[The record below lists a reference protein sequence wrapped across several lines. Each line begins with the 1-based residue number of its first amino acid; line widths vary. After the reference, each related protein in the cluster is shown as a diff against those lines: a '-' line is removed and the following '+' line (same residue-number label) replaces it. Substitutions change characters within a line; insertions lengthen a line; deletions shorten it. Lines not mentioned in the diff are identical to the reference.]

1 MTTRDEVVS
10 FSFSKFLLLIVKNK
24 RGKDMKQWVEWVVE
38 YVYRRKEIQEFLG
51 LFFFFFSIQAHR
63 YTSNLAL
70 HLDEA
75 MNDLAHIN

>member
-38 YVYRRKEIQEFLG
+38 YAYRRKEIQEFLG
-51 LFFFFFSIQAHR
+51 FVFFFLNSSAPLYQQSSTAFR
-63 YTSNLAL
+63 
-70 HLDEA
+70 
-75 MNDLAHIN
+75 

>member
-38 YVYRRKEIQEFLG
+38 YVYRRKEIQEFLV
-51 LFFFFFSIQAHR
+51 LFFFFSIQAHR

-75 MNDLAHIN
+75 MKDLAHIN

>member
-1 MTTRDEVVS
+1 
-10 FSFSKFLLLIVKNK
+10 
-24 RGKDMKQWVEWVVE
+24 MKQWVEWVVE
-38 YVYRRKEIQEFLG
+38 YAYRRKEIQEFLG
-51 LFFFFFSIQAHR
+51 AVHS

>member
-38 YVYRRKEIQEFLG
+38 YAYRRKEIQEFLG
-51 LFFFFFSIQAHR
+51 LVFFFLNSSAPLYQQSSTAFR
-63 YTSNLAL
+63 
-70 HLDEA
+70 
-75 MNDLAHIN
+75 

>member
-1 MTTRDEVVS
+1 MHTGEKRYRS
-10 FSFSKFLLLIVKNK
+10 F
-24 RGKDMKQWVEWVVE
+24 WV
-38 YVYRRKEIQEFLG
+38 L
-51 LFFFFFSIQAHR
+51 FFFFSIQAHR

>member
-38 YVYRRKEIQEFLG
+38 YAYRRKEIQEFLG
-51 LFFFFFSIQAHR
+51 LFFFLNSSAQLYQQSSTAFR
-63 YTSNLAL
+63 
-70 HLDEA
+70 
-75 MNDLAHIN
+75 

>member
-1 MTTRDEVVS
+1 
-10 FSFSKFLLLIVKNK
+10 
-24 RGKDMKQWVEWVVE
+24 MKQWVEWVVE
-38 YVYRRKEIQEFLG
+38 YAYRRKEIQEFLG
-51 LFFFFFSIQAHR
+51 LFFFSSIQAHS

>member
-38 YVYRRKEIQEFLG
+38 YAYRRKEIQEFLG
-51 LFFFFFSIQAHR
+51 LSFFPQFKRTVIPA
-63 YTSNLAL
+63 
-70 HLDEA
+70 
-75 MNDLAHIN
+75 I

>member
-1 MTTRDEVVS
+1 MV
-10 FSFSKFLLLIVKNK
+10 SFSKFLLLIVKNK

-38 YVYRRKEIQEFLG
+38 YAYRRKEIQEFLG
-51 LFFFFFSIQAHR
+51 AAHS

>member
-38 YVYRRKEIQEFLG
+38 YAYRRKEIQEFLG
-51 LFFFFFSIQAHR
+51 LVFFPQFKHTVIPA
-63 YTSNLAL
+63 
-70 HLDEA
+70 
-75 MNDLAHIN
+75 I

>member
-1 MTTRDEVVS
+1 
-10 FSFSKFLLLIVKNK
+10 
-24 RGKDMKQWVEWVVE
+24 MKQWVEWVVE
-38 YVYRRKEIQEFLG
+38 YAYRRKEIQEFLG
-51 LFFFFFSIQAHR
+51 AAHS

>member
-1 MTTRDEVVS
+1 
-10 FSFSKFLLLIVKNK
+10 
-24 RGKDMKQWVEWVVE
+24 MKQWVVE
-38 YVYRRKEIQEFLG
+38 YAYRRKEIQEFLG
-51 LFFFFFSIQAHR
+51 FFFSIQAHS

>member
-1 MTTRDEVVS
+1 
-10 FSFSKFLLLIVKNK
+10 
-24 RGKDMKQWVEWVVE
+24 MKQWVEWVVE
-38 YVYRRKEIQEFLG
+38 YAYRRKEIQEFLG
-51 LFFFFFSIQAHR
+51 FFFFFFSIQAHR